1 MIDLST
7 FSEFSTCNYADF
19 LSPASFM
26 DRGIRSL
33 WSGGPRLVGRAFTV
47 RCEPGD
53 NLMMHAAI
61 YEAPRGSVVVLD
73 AGDDKFAVA
82 GGNVCAVAKQRG
94 IAGFIIDG
102 VIRDIAE
109 IREMKFPVY
118 ARGIVPKPGK
128 KAKLGELGGLVIC
141 GGIPVRTGDVV
152 IADEDGVV
160 IVEYD
165 KAASVFEQTRKKSR
179 AGAKSVTRGMATQPL
194 SKDQWLDFWAFEL
207 AALYLC
213 VGMKSKRSQSS
224 VVAVMNFMS
233 LPSSTAQ
240 VRRPEA

>member
-1 MIDLST
+1 MLVFCDRALLIYAKRKKTIAMIDLSA

-19 LSPASFM
+19 LKPTSFM
-26 DRGIRSL
+26 DRGIRPL

-47 RCEPGD
+47 RCEAGD

-109 IREMKFPVY
+109 ICEMKFPVY

-128 KAKLGELGGLVIC
+128 KAKLGELGGPVTC
-141 GGIPVRTGDVV
+141 GGISVRTGDVV
-152 IADEDGVV
+152 VADEDGVV
-160 IVEYD
+160 IVEHD
-165 KAASVFEQTRKKSR
+165 KAASVFEQTRKKVEHERNQSLEEWQR
-179 AGAKSVTRGMATQPL
+179 HHYQKISGLISGL
-194 SKDQWLDFWAFEL
+194 S
-207 AALYLC
+207 
-213 VGMKSKRSQSS
+213 
-224 VVAVMNFMS
+224 N
-233 LPSSTAQ
+233 
-240 VRRPEA
+240 